1 MEFSHSQLKT
11 LLTDAHRILLTG
23 PESAD
28 VDTLATA
35 LAWSIF
41 LTKEKKDFDLV
52 FANTKDKL
60 NFVKLERVLE
70 NNLQPQGKFQ
80 ILLDINKTKVKQ
92 LSYDIKEDKLVI
104 DIVPE
109 QGVFTDQDVSSKN
122 TNYLYDLILVFGA
135 SNLNA
140 LGENFLQ
147 HTEFFYQTKI
157 INIDRSLTNENFG
170 ALNIVDTTVTSFGEM
185 SYEFLKE
192 NLDKDMATLLLT
204 SMIAATNSFQ
214 SAQVKPQTL
223 EIASALLVAGA
234 DRPKIIE
241 FLYRTKDIATLKT
254 WGKVLARLQKKAGI
268 LFSYL
273 EHQEKNHLPEDF
285 LDLIKNLILT
295 TPQTDLAI
303 IFYQL
308 DFETTEV
315 WLYSKPNINALDLS
329 REWTGLGDKNF
340 AKFLLN
346 NNLKDSQEI
355 VLGELANKLNL
366 INRV

>member
-1 MEFSHSQLKT
+1 MEFPETQLKS
-11 LLTDAHRILLTG
+11 LVTDARRILLTG
-23 PESAD
+23 PESANLD
-28 VDTLATA
+28 VLATI

-52 FANTKDKL
+52 LANTKNKL
-60 NFVKLERVLE
+60 NFIKLDRDLE

-80 ILLDINKTKVKQ
+80 IFLDIKQTKVKQ

-109 QGVFTDQDVSSKN
+109 QGVFTNQDVGSKN
-122 TNYLYDLILVFGA
+122 TDYLYDLILVFGA
-135 SNLNA
+135 SNLAA
-140 LGENFLQ
+140 LGENFTQ
-147 HTEFFYQTKI
+147 HSEFFYQTKI
-157 INIDRSLTNENFG
+157 VNFDRTLANENFG
-170 ALNIVDTTVTSFGEM
+170 ALNIVDTTATSLGEM
-185 SYEFLKE
+185 SYEFLKPYL
-192 NLDKDMATLLLT
+192 NQDLASALLT

-241 FLYRTKDIATLKT
+241 FLYRTKDIAMLKT
-254 WGKVLARLQKKAGI
+254 WGKVLARLQKKSSI

-273 EHQEKNHLPEDF
+273 EHEEKNHLPEDF

-295 TPQTDLAI
+295 TPYTDIAI

-329 REWTGLGDKNF
+329 REWTGLGDKTF
-340 AKFLLN
+340 AKFLLA
-346 NNLKDSQEI
+346 NNLQAGQAI
-355 VLGELANKLNL
+355 VLGELVNKLSL
-366 INRV
+366 INRA

>member
-11 LLTDAHRILLTG
+11 LLTDARRILLTG
-23 PESAD
+23 PETANLD
-28 VDTLATA
+28 VLATA

-52 FANTKDKL
+52 LADTKNKL
-60 NFVKLERVLE
+60 NFIKLPYKVETD
-70 NNLQPQGKFQ
+70 LQPQGKFQ

-92 LSYDIKEDKLVI
+92 LSYDVKDDKLVI

-109 QGVFTDQDVSSKN
+109 QGVFTDQDVTSKN
-122 TNYLYDLILVFGA
+122 TDYLYDLILVFGA
-135 SNLNA
+135 SNLNV
-140 LGENFLQ
+140 LGETFLK

-157 INIDRSLTNENFG
+157 INLDRTLANENFG
-170 ALNIVDTTVTSFGEM
+170 TFNLVDTAVTSLGEM

-192 NLDKDMATLLLT
+192 NLDKEMATLLLT

-241 FLYRTKDIATLKT
+241 FLYRTKDIAMLKT
-254 WGKVLARLQKKAGI
+254 WGKVLARLQKKSGI

-295 TPQTDLAI
+295 TPNTDLAL

-315 WLYSKPNINALDLS
+315 WLYSKANINAVDLS

-340 AKFLLN
+340 VKFLLAS
-346 NNLKDSQEI
+346 NLKDSQET
-355 VLGELANKLNL
+355 VLGELENKLSL
-366 INRV
+366 INRA